1 MAKVNP
7 VLFLR
12 QVRQEI
18 NKVSWPTQ
26 RETLV
31 TSMMVFIISVIA
43 ALFFLAVDGLI
54 ASTIGMILK

>member
-1 MAKVNP
+1 MAKTNP

-12 QVRQEI
+12 QVKQEI
-18 NKVSWPTQ
+18 AKVSWPTQ
-26 RETLV
+26 KETLV
-31 TSMMVFIISVIA
+31 TSMMVLIISVIA

>member
-1 MAKVNP
+1 MAKTNP
-7 VLFLR
+7 VLFIR

-18 NKVSWPTQ
+18 AKVSWPTQ
-26 RETLV
+26 KETLV
-31 TSMMVFIISVIA
+31 TSMMVLIISVIA